1 MFDQVCRPA
10 FIYLVIAVIIALVVA
25 FFNLQK
31 LSISA
36 LLSQFSSI
44 LLCTLILMG
53 LCTIEPALSW
63 AFVVIFILLALSGS
77 IGMLQGFNQPKLLPN
92 GPN

>member
-1 MFDQVCRPA
+1 MFDQICRPA
-10 FIYLVIAVIIALVVA
+10 FIYLIVACIIALVVA
-25 FFNLQK
+25 FFNLQR
-31 LSISA
+31 LNMAS

-63 AFVVIFILLALSGS
+63 AFTIIFILLALSGS
-77 IGMLQGFNQPKLLPN
+77 IGMIQGWTQPSY
-92 GPN
+92 GT